1 MSGNNYD
8 NNNNN
13 NNNDNNDNDDNDD
26 NHFYIDLAKLD
37 QNTHVDL
44 APPADDLVP
53 PSVSSV
59 VDNVIKVDM
68 SEIVSSLDSFSKM
81 IQSRRFSAGEMTGWN
96 AGVCISCP
104 LGIIAML
111 LILAVLWYLLNLNRN
126 NLSNETICNC
136 NCKCDYLLPSSTS
149 PSSTQ
154 FINSNITTLSTLI
167 EMVMNTSMK

>member
-1 MSGNNYD
+1 MSGNNY
-8 NNNNN
+8 
-13 NNNDNNDNDDNDD
+13 NNDNDDNDNND
-26 NHFYIDLAKLD
+26 DSHFYIDLAKLD

-44 APPADDLVP
+44 AQTADDLVP

-81 IQSRRFSAGEMTGWN
+81 VQSRRFSAGEMTGWN

-154 FINSNITTLSTLI
+154 FINTNITAIEMIANITT
-167 EMVMNTSMK
+167 NF

>member
-8 NNNNN
+8 NN
-13 NNNDNNDNDDNDD
+13 DDNDDNDD

-37 QNTHVDL
+37 QNTDADL

-136 NCKCDYLLPSSTS
+136 NCKCDYLPPSSTS

-154 FINSNITTLSTLI
+154 FITPVFTNRGT
-167 EMVMNTSMK
+167 KQPP